1 MLTVLFISVARDVID
16 LTLKRV
22 SVIPRLVCEKKI
34 NSMINSLFVILK
46 VSDMFL
52 SGDIVSYMYTNT
64 YQIKG

>member
-16 LTLKRV
+16 LTLNRV
-22 SVIPRLVCEKKI
+22 SLIPRQVSEKKI

-46 VSDMFL
+46 MSDMFL
-52 SGDIVSYMYTNT
+52 SSDIVSYMYTNT